1 MPRQGSTNGPGWME
15 VSSMLGAIDQ
25 LHGATSWIDM
35 SHAGSSL
42 DTSLRVVVVSV
53 LPVYSGPARVRR
65 VVSALIWPNVD
76 SAELVSAIY
85 KLLFEHDYRIS
96 KEVYKQERLDLA

>member
-1 MPRQGSTNGPGWME
+1 MPRQGSMNGPDWMD
-15 VSSMLGAIDQ
+15 VSSLLSAIDT
-25 LHGATSWIDM
+25 LHGATTWIDM
-35 SHAGSSL
+35 SHAGTTH

-65 VVSALIWPNVD
+65 VVSALVWPNVD

-96 KEVYKQERLDLA
+96 REVYKQERLDLA